1 MTTLLIEMPSGIAG
15 DMLLAGLLELGGDVQ
30 RLERDLLAL
39 GVGQLRLTVTRVQV
53 SGIGALRVDVAADQE
68 ATWLTGSAHAHDHA
82 HAEYGHHL
90 HDHGGGLHDH
100 HGAGPLAPPDTGDA
114 LPLVRLTAA
123 AGPYVPHRPYSRIRD
138 LLDRAPLP
146 TVVRARAQRVFRVLA
161 EAEGAVHGVAPE
173 EVEFHEVGALDA
185 IADVVGCCLLLEQ
198 LGVTRVLATPI
209 QPGRGTV
216 RCAHGLMPVP
226 VPAVAAMLAQTGA
239 PHLVIGRDTGEL
251 TTPTGCALVT
261 ALADGWVTADTR
273 LAVRTLRL
281 GYGAGHRTVPGLA
294 NVVRVSLVA
303 ELAGDAAA
311 PTGPDTIAE
320 LRCALDDATGEQ
332 LAILLDELLAAGAR
346 DAWLAPLLMKKGR
359 PGHELTVLCDV
370 DAVARFADLVLTRS
384 PGIGLRWQI
393 VARRV
398 LPRHAVTIDV
408 DGHAIPL
415 KVVTLPGGGTRAKPE
430 ADAVRA
436 AATALDRSFADVQE
450 QALRAWRELP

>member
-15 DMLLAGLLELGGDVQ
+15 DMLLAGLLELGGDAQ

-39 GVGQLRLTVTRVQV
+39 GVGPLRLTATRVQV

-68 ATWLTGSAHAHDHA
+68 ATWLTGSGQAHDHA
-82 HAEYGHHL
+82 HGHSHHS
-90 HDHGGGLHDH
+90 HDHGGGH
-100 HGAGPLAPPDTGDA
+100 HHHHEAGPLAPPAAGDA
-114 LPLVRLTAA
+114 LPLVHLTPAA
-123 AGPYVPHRPYSRIRD
+123 VPHVPHRPYQRIRE

-146 TVVRARAQRVFRVLA
+146 AAVRTRAQRVFRVLA
-161 EAEGAVHGVAPE
+161 EAEGAVHGVPPDQ
-173 EVEFHEVGALDA
+173 VEFHEVGALDA

-198 LGVTRVLATPI
+198 LGVTRVLATPV

-273 LAVRTLRL
+273 LAVRTLRV
-281 GYGAGHRTVPGLA
+281 GYGAGHRAIPGLTNA
-294 NVVRVSLVA
+294 LRVSLVEEA
-303 ELAGDAAA
+303 GGDA
-311 PTGPDTIAE
+311 GPDQDTVAE

-332 LAILLDELLAAGAR
+332 LATLLDELLAAGAR

-359 PGHELTVLCDV
+359 PGHELTVLCAA
-370 DAVARFADLVLTRS
+370 DAVARFADLVLSRS
-384 PGIGLRWQI
+384 PGIGLRWQ
-393 VARRV
+393 VLARRV
-398 LPRHAVTIDV
+398 LPRHAATVAV

-415 KVVTLPGGGTRAKPE
+415 KVVTLPDGGTRAKPE

-436 AATALDRSFADVQE
+436 AATALGRSFAEVQE
-450 QALRAWRELP
+450 QALRAWREQP